1 MPEQPVQPAHP
12 KRHLVDQWVRGTP
25 LETAKEA
32 VYGPRCTHVAF
43 LGSLRIRGTLPSA
56 GQPGNALVL
65 ENAIIDGMPT
75 NPAEVTVWDQV
86 IISNGAIMF
95 PIDKP
100 AEK

>member
-1 MPEQPVQPAHP
+1 MPGEQPVQP
-12 KRHLVDQWVRGTP
+12 KRHLIDQWIKGTP

-43 LGSLRIRGTLPSA
+43 FGSLRIRCTQPAA
-56 GQPGNALVL
+56 GQHTNALVL
-65 ENAIIDGMPT
+65 ENAIIDGVPT

-86 IISNGAIMF
+86 IISNGALMF

-100 AEK
+100 AETK